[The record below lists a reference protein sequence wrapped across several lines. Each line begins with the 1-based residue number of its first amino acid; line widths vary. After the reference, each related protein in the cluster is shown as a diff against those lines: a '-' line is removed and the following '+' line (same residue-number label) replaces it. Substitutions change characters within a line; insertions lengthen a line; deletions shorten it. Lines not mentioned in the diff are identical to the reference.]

1 MPAIPCCSLLVDRRA
16 LPTFSLCRITIP
28 QHGLQTMPGK
38 AWDNTILSDGISTV
52 LTKEARSSAT
62 TILRQMMM
70 PSCMATIGIAS
81 VQQILISIH
90 PPHNGRQHSRTQ
102 RIMQA
107 GAVAVCNS
115 SITLM
120 TATTTTS
127 ATIHQHTFSAKRKA
141 VSMLRHTPT
150 RYM

>member
-1 MPAIPCCSLLVDRRA
+1 MPATPCCNLLVDRRA

-28 QHGLQTMPGK
+28 QHGLLTMPVK
-38 AWDNTILSDGISTV
+38 VWDNTIHSDGISTV

-70 PSCMATIGIAS
+70 LSCMATIGIVS
-81 VQQILISIH
+81 VQQIPISIL

-141 VSMLRHTPT
+141 VSMPRHTPT